1 MTDSGH
7 AIIVIAVMGLA
18 VLATRIVP
26 VLVFGRGEKV
36 PEFILYLGRVV
47 PYTAMGLLIVYCLR
61 DMPVLE
67 APHGLPEIIALAV
80 VTGTYLW
87 RRNTIFSVVI
97 GTALYMFLVQSVYTC
112 FSCSRSSDRFTLN
125 GCPGRYGETD

>member
-1 MTDSGH
+1 MTDHRH
-7 AIIVIAVMGLA
+7 AMIVIAVMGLA

-26 VLVFGRGEKV
+26 VLIFGRGEKV

-67 APHGLPEIIALAV
+67 APHGLPEIISLAV

-87 RRNTIFSVVI
+87 KRNTILSVVT
-97 GTALYMFLVQSVYTC
+97 GTVLYMFLVQSI
-112 FSCSRSSDRFTLN
+112 F
-125 GCPGRYGETD
+125 

>member
-1 MTDSGH
+1 MTDAGH
-7 AIIVIAVMGLA
+7 AMIVIAAMGLA

-26 VLVFGRGEKV
+26 VLIFGRGGKV

-67 APHGLPEIIALAV
+67 SPHGLPELISLAV

-87 RRNTIFSVVI
+87 KRNTILSVVA
-97 GTALYMFLVQSVYTC
+97 GTVLYMFLVQSI
-112 FSCSRSSDRFTLN
+112 F
-125 GCPGRYGETD
+125 

>member
-1 MTDSGH
+1 MTDTRH
-7 AIIVIAVMGLA
+7 AMIVIIAMGLA

-26 VLVFGRGEKV
+26 VLIFGRGEKV

-61 DMPVLE
+61 DVPVFDS
-67 APHGLPEIIALAV
+67 PHGLPEIISLAV

-87 RRNTIFSVVI
+87 KRNTILSVVI
-97 GTALYMFLVQSVYTC
+97 GTVLYMFLVQSI
-112 FSCSRSSDRFTLN
+112 F
-125 GCPGRYGETD
+125 